1 MKQAIEVT
9 LNKAQMA
16 DIKKAIK
23 QNSVSVSHDIK
34 ELRKQIDRL
43 NYRLNDIHQLML
55 TETDTVDED
64 VVKVVKYDGIE
75 HNSEYDDVFVSGTTW
90 ESTGNNSAV
99 GTSTSTV

>member
-9 LNKAQMA
+9 LNKAQIA

-55 TETDTVDED
+55 TDTDTVDEHTPIM
-64 VVKVVKYDGIE
+64 DGVE
-75 HNSEYDDVFVSGTTW
+75 VERNSEYDNVSVPGSSFDPTCYDVTVH
-90 ESTGNNSAV
+90 
-99 GTSTSTV
+99 TSTV